1 MVRVEDQSSINKLK
15 SIIKNRF
22 GKGLE
27 ISRLTDLQSVGPDS
41 DFFFKNSD
49 LVIPIFQEETYL
61 GTAIVPDAKE
71 IDDRNINSISTLVK
85 MTLIPVF
92 YSQYQTLQENN
103 LKIAGISNVNADGG
117 LDDFGIRQVDKVSES
132 AGIISHVIH
141 LNGIKEIVFKVAH
154 QIHEIDKRWAFL
166 PFENVKNEFKSLETL
181 RNLGNITVFV
191 EDVLALSLEEQKLV
205 ADYKSM
211 SSTENSNEPL
221 IIVGS
226 QLDLKELASHP
237 SISSEMLLVMN
248 EQTFE
253 VNRAPLTYAKLKEAV
268 EILFFEA

>member
-1 MVRVEDQSSINKLK
+1 MMRIDDQSSINKLK
-15 SIIKNRF
+15 SILKNRF

-41 DFFFKNSD
+41 DFFFKNAD
-49 LVIPIFQEETYL
+49 LVIPIFQDETYL

-92 YSQYQTLQENN
+92 YSQFQTLHENN
-103 LKIAGISNVNADGG
+103 LKAAGATSQMEGSI
-117 LDDFGIRQVDKVSES
+117 DDFGIRQVQSSSEKS
-132 AGIISHVIH
+132 NIVSHVIH

-166 PFENVKNEFKSLETL
+166 PYENVKNEFKSLDSI
-181 RNLGNITVFV
+181 RSLGNITVFV
-191 EDVLALSLEEQKLV
+191 EDVLALSLDEQKLIST
-205 ADYKSM
+205 YKAESDSR
-211 SSTENSNEPL
+211 SSDEPL

-226 QLDLKELASHP
+226 KAELAELATHP
-237 SISSEMLLVMN
+237 GISSEMLLVMN

>member
-1 MVRVEDQSSINKLK
+1 MERIDDLSSINKLK

-71 IDDRNINSISTLVK
+71 IDDRNITSISTLVK

-103 LKIAGISNVNADGG
+103 LKAIESSINLNGEI
-117 LDDFGIRQVDKVSES
+117 DDFGIRQVDTKES
-132 AGIISHVIH
+132 SRIVSHVIH
-141 LNGIKEIVFKVAH
+141 LNGIREIVFKVAH
-154 QIHEIDKRWAFL
+154 QIHEIDSRWAFL
-166 PFENVKNEFKSLETL
+166 PYENVKNEFKTLESIKS
-181 RNLGNITVFV
+181 LGNITVFID
-191 EDVLALSLEEQKLV
+191 DVLNLSLEEQKLISS
-205 ADYKSM
+205 YKSA
-211 SSTENSNEPL
+211 SNSKKNEEPL
-221 IIVGS
+221 IVLGS
-226 QLDLKELASHP
+226 QLTLGELANHP
-237 SISSEMLLVMN
+237 NISSEILLVMD

-268 EILFFEA
+268 EILFFES

>member
-1 MVRVEDQSSINKLK
+1 MVRIDDQSSINKLK

-41 DFFFKNSD
+41 DFFFKNTD
-49 LVIPIFQEETYL
+49 LVIPIYQETTYL

-71 IDDRNINSISTLVK
+71 IDDRNISSISTLVK

-92 YSQYQTLQENN
+92 YSQFQTLQENN
-103 LKIAGISNVNADGG
+103 LKALGSRLERKESEV
-117 LDDFGIRQVDKVSES
+117 DDFGIRNVEASQDS
-132 AGIISHVIH
+132 GIISHVIH

-154 QIHEIDKRWAFL
+154 QIHELDSRWAFL
-166 PFENVKNEFKSLETL
+166 PYENVKNEFKNLESL
-181 RNLGNITVFV
+181 RKLGNITVFI
-191 EDVLALSLEEQKLV
+191 EDVLSLTQDEQKLICE
-205 ADYKSM
+205 YKE
-211 SSTENSNEPL
+211 SSDASNSEEPL
-221 IIVGS
+221 IILGS
-226 QLDLKELASHP
+226 NALLTEMAVHP